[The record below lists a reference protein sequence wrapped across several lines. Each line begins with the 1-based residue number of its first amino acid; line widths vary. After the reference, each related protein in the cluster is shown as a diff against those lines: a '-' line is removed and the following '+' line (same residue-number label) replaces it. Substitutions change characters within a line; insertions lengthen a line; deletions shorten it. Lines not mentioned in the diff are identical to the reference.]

1 MVDYQSK
8 LYQEMGKRIK
18 RELKN
23 SGFPIVNYPLAIR
36 VVTKMLI
43 ERLEDFINFLWD
55 DLSDNT
61 DFLDAC
67 DYEEDRDEKNS
78 NYQRGS

>member
-23 SGFPIVNYPLAIR
+23 SGFPM
-36 VVTKMLI
+36 T
-43 ERLEDFINFLWD
+43 
-55 DLSDNT
+55 
-61 DFLDAC
+61 
-67 DYEEDRDEKNS
+67 RDSGKEVFH
-78 NYQRGS
+78 G